1 MSSDYR
7 LIARVAKAHGSKGE
21 VVTVPVDGLPLLME
35 EGLRVCVVPPLLK
48 GDRWHEVLSV
58 GDGPNGQLVRL
69 SGIDDLGG
77 SEAIVGRSLLASATE
92 LPDDLAMHDAG
103 ELVGRDVVDVSRGT
117 VGRIIEVMMG
127 PANDVW
133 VVDGE
138 AGETLIP
145 VVDEMVV
152 DLPDEGDIVVDLPL
166 GLVPEEVG

>member
-1 MSSDYR
+1 
-7 LIARVAKAHGSKGE
+7 
-21 VVTVPVDGLPLLME
+21 
-35 EGLRVCVVPPLLK
+35 
-48 GDRWHEVLSV
+48 
-58 GDGPNGQLVRL
+58 
-69 SGIDDLGG
+69 
-77 SEAIVGRSLLASATE
+77 VGRSLLASATE